1 MGEAGEKKI
10 VFNISEGIKATVA
23 RIVFTGNK
31 HFSSRRLRK
40 QMKEV
45 KENNIVTW
53 IRKKNLY
60 IPSKLDEDLE
70 HIKNYYQDYGYTNV
84 AFGEPQID
92 DGRNGEEAAREDHHP
107 DQGRDDPSPR
117 RRHRHRHDRLQA
129 GSVHRQLPGQEGRHH
144 PPQADSGSPRR
155 AR

>member
-1 MGEAGEKKI
+1 M
-10 VFNISEGIKATVA
+10 
-23 RIVFTGNK
+23 
-31 HFSSRRLRK
+31 
-40 QMKEV
+40 

-84 AFGEPQID
+84 AFGEPQTD
-92 DGRNGEEAAREDHHP
+92 HDRQGEEAARPDHHP

-129 GSVHRQLPGQEGRHH
+129 GSFTGNFPVKKGDDH
-144 PPQADSGSPRR
+144 PPQADSGPPRR
-155 AR
+155 TR